1 MTPILRLV
9 CAATLLAAYQYFLFP
24 GARLSKTESPVAAA
38 ALLDNAILRDID
50 ASEVA
55 YSAGRYAD
63 ALEPT
68 RRLTEKMPS
77 QAMYFDRLARIQR
90 ELGNRQ
96 DEARSWE
103 RVFAVSPT
111 PLDACPMLAQ
121 SYEAAKDSIH
131 AIGAYE
137 RCLEVDRDN
146 PDAML
151 LLGRAYQGASRGA
164 DARRV
169 LEHALAIAP
178 QYPDVHLLLGVRNF
192 ADGEVDAAR
201 QRFERFLELAPDRRE
216 EVAIWLER
224 TKVVTR

>member
-1 MTPILRLV
+1 MTPVLRLV

-24 GARLSKTESPVAAA
+24 GARLSRPESPVAAA
-38 ALLDNAILRDID
+38 GLLDSAILRDID
-50 ASEVA
+50 TSEVA
-55 YSAGRYAD
+55 FSAGRYGD

-90 ELGNRQ
+90 ELGNRR

-121 SYEAAKDSIH
+121 AYEAARDNSG
-131 AIGAYE
+131 ALGAYE
-137 RCLEVDRDN
+137 RCLEVDPDN
-146 PDAML
+146 PDAMIM
-151 LLGRAYQGASRGA
+151 LGRAYQGLGRGA

-169 LEHALAIAP
+169 LEQALTISP
-178 QYPDVHLLLGVRNF
+178 QYPDVYLLLGVRNY
-192 ADGEVDAAR
+192 ADGDVASAR
-201 QRFERFLELAPDRRE
+201 RQFEHFLELAPGRHE
-216 EVAIWLER
+216 EVAVWLER
-224 TKVVTR
+224 TKAVTR